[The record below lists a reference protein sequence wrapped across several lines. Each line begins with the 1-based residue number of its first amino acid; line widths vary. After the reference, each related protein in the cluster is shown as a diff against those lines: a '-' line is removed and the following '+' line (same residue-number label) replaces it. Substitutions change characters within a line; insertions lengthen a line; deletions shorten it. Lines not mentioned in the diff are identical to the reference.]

1 MFWTIMTILG
11 ALSIIAGIIWYKLD
25 NWSDGGPILT
35 VVGIAVA
42 LIFCA
47 ITISQILYEKDIV
60 TEYEMLSEYTE
71 NYNYNN
77 ETEKAIIASRKY
89 DFNTELIDNK
99 VSAKNHSFFWIN
111 PKKIEQLNYLQ

>member
-1 MFWTIMTILG
+1 MFWIIMTILG
-11 ALSIIAGIIWYKLD
+11 ILTIVAGYVWYKLD
-25 NWSDGGPILT
+25 NWSDGGPILAMA
-35 VVGIAVA
+35 GIVA
-42 LIFCA
+42 AFMFGIF
-47 ITISQILYEKDIV
+47 TIVQGFWEKDIV

-77 ETEKAIIASRKY
+77 EAEKAIIAGRKY
-89 DFNTELIDNK
+89 DFNTELIDHK